1 MNAKA
6 ALLGMHETNYVDPT
20 GLSSKNQ
27 SSARD
32 LAVLVNVAYERPLL
46 RELST
51 TESYSVL
58 SGRRRLE
65 YRNSN
70 SLVRNDSWEIGLQKT
85 GYIREAGRCLVM
97 QVAIAQRNLIMIFL
111 DSNGKYTRL
120 ADAKRIRKWLESEEQ
135 KAKQAAN
142 QSPERG

>member
-1 MNAKA
+1 MMALALSKTA
-6 ALLGMHETNYVDPT
+6 ARKFSI
-20 GLSSKNQ
+20 SS
-27 SSARD
+27 SSGGQLHCEWGFHFMAHWSR
-32 LAVLVNVAYERPLL
+32 
-46 RELST
+46 
-51 TESYSVL
+51 SVL

-97 QVAIAQRNLIMIFL
+97 QVSIAQRNLIMVFL

-142 QSPERG
+142 QSPKHG

>member
-1 MNAKA
+1 
-6 ALLGMHETNYVDPT
+6 
-20 GLSSKNQ
+20 LSSKNQ

-70 SLVRNDSWEIGLQKT
+70 GLVRNDSWDIGLQKT

-97 QVAIAQRNLIMIFL
+97 QVSIAERNLIMVFL

-120 ADAKRIRKWLESEEQ
+120 ADAKRIRKWIESQEG
-135 KAKQAAN
+135 KAKQASGK
-142 QSPERG
+142 SPSHG